1 MLLSPLLALF
11 YAISFDISLQYLRS
25 ISSIVLIRCNKVSY
39 FFHNGQLFINTRN
52 IQFCISEK
60 SRHIPSSIIRVRSIR

>member
-25 ISSIVLIRCNKVSY
+25 ISSIVLTITVTIAVE
-39 FFHNGQLFINTRN
+39 QLVGFK
-52 IQFCISEK
+52 ISQ
-60 SRHIPSSIIRVRSIR
+60 IV

>member
-39 FFHNGQLFINTRN
+39 FFTMDN
-52 IQFCISEK
+52 C
-60 SRHIPSSIIRVRSIR
+60 SSILGISNFV